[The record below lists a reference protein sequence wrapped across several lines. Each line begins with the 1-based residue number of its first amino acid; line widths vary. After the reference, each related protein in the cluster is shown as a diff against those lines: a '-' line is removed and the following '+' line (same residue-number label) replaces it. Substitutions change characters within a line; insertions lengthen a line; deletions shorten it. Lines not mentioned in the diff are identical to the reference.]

1 MALGPQ
7 AYGIIAMAVV
17 AGCGEAPGPT
27 SMAPAVAAERHPDKR
42 LFVRY
47 GADEFFVD
55 IRYVDMIQESV
66 IAVRES
72 GGKMAGRETITVPAT
87 VGIPTGQP
95 FSSSAFEPLVVS
107 IAQEVN
113 ATEAICAD
121 GRKMTMRT
129 KSDGDVRASFRSGRD
144 AWVVFAAC
152 PAPVTG

>member
-7 AYGIIAMAVV
+7 TIGMIAMAMV
-17 AGCGEAPGPT
+17 AGCGNSTGQPPLAP
-27 SMAPAVAAERHPDKR
+27 SVAAERHPEKR

-47 GADEFFVD
+47 GASDYFVD

-66 IAVRES
+66 IAVRKT
-72 GGKMAGRETITVPAT
+72 GGKMEGRETITVPAT

-95 FSSSAFEPLVVS
+95 FSSSAFKPLVVS
-107 IAQEVN
+107 IAEEVSD
-113 ATEAICAD
+113 TEEICAD
-121 GRKMTMRT
+121 GRQMAMR
-129 KSDGDVRASFRSGRD
+129 KQGDGSIRTSFRSGRD